1 MNKYGCRVVGM
12 AGSLIGAIA
21 FVLSTFSPNIEVLIF
36 TYGILGGELAWV
48 ISEWYHR
55 CNDWWLSVCLS

>member
-1 MNKYGCRVVGM
+1 M